1 MKKISGLIGAG
12 FLTAIASSLCCITP
26 VLALISGTT
35 GMASTFSWMESFR
48 PYLIGV
54 TVLVLA
60 FAWYQKLKPQPQI
73 TCLCEEDKEKTSF
86 LQTKTFLG
94 IVTVFAIIMTLFPY
108 YSSVFYPEHQ
118 EENTFVNKENV
129 KTIEVG
135 IEGMTCAS
143 CEEHITHSVYELNGV
158 TKAIT
163 SYKKG
168 NAFIAYDSSR
178 VSMED
183 IRKAINNT
191 GYSVKDIVKTN

>member
-1 MKKISGLIGAG
+1 MKKNSSLMGAG
-12 FLTAIASSLCCITP
+12 LLTAVASSLCCITP
-26 VLALISGTT
+26 VLALVSGTT
-35 GMASTFSWMESFR
+35 GMASTFVWLEPLR
-48 PYLIGV
+48 PYLIGF
-54 TVLVLA
+54 TVLVLV
-60 FAWYQKLKPQPQI
+60 FAWYQKLKPQSQI
-73 TCLCEEDKEKTSF
+73 SCQCEGDEKETSF
-86 LQTKTFLG
+86 FQTKSFLG
-94 IVTVFAIIMTLFPY
+94 IVTVFAIVMTLFPY

-163 SYKKG
+163 SYEKG